1 LNVSI
6 LRIASFKKLEFA
18 SHATF
23 DFLNNLNLVLPSIR
37 TLQYTLDWNKKLPP
51 AKKLFALYPGLR
63 NIDLS
68 FDTPHPRSPFL
79 SATVVTSSSPR
90 LSFLGIDLY
99 SLSAAL
105 PLIQST
111 KIDLLEVSYKGPADF
126 IEPESFVELTQL
138 IKTVK
143 VNRFNKLR
151 INWTYDDYKDEKNLK
166 WKERFRANEFV
177 VSTVVACQAKGI
189 EVVVF
194 SGDGEEYGS
203 LLGMTFEGEESE
215 MMRSLLREV
224 GGWYH

>member
-1 LNVSI
+1 M
-6 LRIASFKKLEFA
+6 EFA
-18 SHATF
+18 SHTTF

-37 TLQYTLDWNKKLPP
+37 TLQYSLDWNQKLPP

-79 SATVVTSSSPR
+79 SASVVNSSATQ
-90 LSFLGIDLY
+90 LSFLGVDLY
-99 SLSAAL
+99 SLYDAL
-105 PLIQST
+105 PFIRSI
-111 KIDLLEVSYKGPADF
+111 KIDLLEVSYAGPGDF
-126 IEPESFVELTQL
+126 IDPVSFLELTQL

-166 WKERFRANEFV
+166 WKERFRGNEFV

-203 LLGMTFEGEESE
+203 LAGIKFEGEQSD
-215 MMRSLLREV
+215 MMRTMLREV
-224 GGWYH
+224 GGSNH